1 MEYLGYTAAV
11 LIGVLLGL
19 VGAGGSILTIPV
31 LVYLIGISPV
41 NATSYS
47 LFIVGISA
55 FIGGLGYLKN
65 NLVCLKTMMVFGFPS
80 VVSIFFTRKY
90 LLHAIPDHLFSLGS
104 IEINKNAGLMILL
117 AVLMVTA
124 SYTMIRKSSNVRMDQ
139 HKHNNEQYRYFLIF
153 QQGIIVGALVG
164 LVGAGGGFLI
174 IPALVVLAKLP
185 MKKAVGTSLAIIALN
200 SSIGFLSDFGTH
212 QFDWQFLFVFSGFAI
227 LGITIGSY
235 LTKYISGAKLKPG
248 FGWFILVMG
257 IYIIGKELFLSSPV

>member
-1 MEYLGYTAAV
+1 MLNTAYFCFCF
-11 LIGVLLGL
+11 
-19 VGAGGSILTIPV
+19 GAGGSILTIPV
-31 LVYLIGISPV
+31 LVYLIGIEPV

-47 LFIVGISA
+47 LFIVGVSA

-65 NLVCLKTMMVFGFPS
+65 NLICLKTMVVFGFPS
-80 VVSIFFTRKY
+80 VISIFFTRKY
-90 LLHAIPDHLFSLGS
+90 LLHTIPEHLFTIGS
-104 IEINKNAGLMILL
+104 VEISKNAGLMILL
-117 AVLMVTA
+117 AILMIIA
-124 SYTMIRKSSNVRMDQ
+124 SYTMIRKSSTVKVDL

-212 QFDWQFLFVFSGFAI
+212 QFDWQFLFIFSGFAI
-227 LGITIGSY
+227 VGITIGSY
-235 LTKYISGAKLKPG
+235 LTKFISGAKLKPG
-248 FGWFILVMG
+248 FGWFVLVMG
-257 IYIIGKELFLSSPV
+257 IYIIGKELFFSKIV